1 MATIKAFRAIRPVKE
16 LAEKVA
22 ALPYDVMS
30 REEAKKMIEGN
41 EFSFLRVDRAE
52 IELDDTIPFDNSL
65 VYEKASENLKEFIR
79 KGILVQD
86 PKEYLY
92 LYRLEFEG
100 KSQAGLV
107 ACLSV
112 DEYMEGI
119 IKRHEHTR
127 QDKEQ
132 DRTKHI
138 LKCNANTGPILMFY
152 REQSEIQET
161 IDEWMQ
167 NKAPLNNFVSED
179 GIAHRIWVIDNPDTI
194 KRLAELYRGV
204 KSLYIADG
212 HHRCAAAAGACLEKR
227 KNGYKGNE
235 EFNFF
240 LGVIFPHSQLRIL
253 DYNRVVSDLNDMT
266 QEEFIKAIPS
276 SNRGTGTVFE
286 VCPVE
291 QAKAYRPQQK
301 HNMGMFTGN
310 KWYRL
315 KAIPGSW
322 DSNDPV
328 ESLDVSILQKN
339 LLEPVLG
346 IKDLRTDE
354 RIEFVGGI
362 RGLEELEKRVAL
374 GAAAAFS
381 LYPTSIQELMEVAD
395 AGRVMPPKSTWFEPK
410 LRSGLFIH
418 DLG

>member
-30 REEAKKMIEGN
+30 REEAKQMVEGN

-52 IELDDTIPFDNSL
+52 IEMDDKVPFDNPL
-65 VYEKASENLKEFIR
+65 VYERASENLKRFIK

-92 LYRLEFEG
+92 VYQLESEG
-100 KSQAGLV
+100 ISQAGLV

-119 IKRHEHTR
+119 IKKHEYTR
-127 QDKEQ
+127 QDKEL
-132 DRTKHI
+132 DRTNHI
-138 LKCNANTGPILMFY
+138 LKCNANTGSILMFY
-152 REQSEIQET
+152 REQSEIQKT
-161 IDEWMQ
+161 IDEWME
-167 NKAPLNNFVSED
+167 NKTPLNDFVSED
-179 GIAHRIWVIDNPDTI
+179 GIIHRIWVIDNPDTI
-194 KRLAELYRGV
+194 KRLSELYRGV
-204 KSLYIADG
+204 NSLYIADG
-212 HHRCAAAAGACLEKR
+212 HHRCAAAAGACLERR

-253 DYNRVVSDLNDMT
+253 DYNRVVFDLNGMT
-266 QEEFIKAIPS
+266 REKFIKTIS
-276 SNRGTGTVFE
+276 SPNGGTGTVFE
-286 VCPVE
+286 VCTAE
-291 QAKAYRPQQK
+291 EGKAYRPQRK
-301 HNMGMFTGN
+301 HNMGMYIGN
-310 KWYRL
+310 QWYHL

-346 IKDLRTDE
+346 IKDPRSDE
-354 RIEFVGGI
+354 RIEFVGGV

-374 GAAAAFS
+374 GAAVAFS
-381 LYPTSIQELMEVAD
+381 LYPTSIEELMEVAD